1 MYVNDFC
8 LKIIDNKKCLNY
20 NYNYIK
26 QKNIGG
32 KLMNVKGRKGITL
45 VALIVTIIVPFVS

>member
-1 MYVNDFC
+1 MLMIFF
-8 LKIIDNKKCLNY
+8 KIIDNKKCLNY

-32 KLMNVKGRKGITL
+32 
-45 VALIVTIIVPFVS
+45 